1 MLSLYQIT
9 GLTAIRAGTDM
20 CRDVTIHSR
29 IALLMKLSGL
39 KTDRIGTIWG
49 SFRFAQFAQQIGES
63 CAITGHICADSKG
76 IVRFGTNFSLFR
88 FSQLC

>member
-39 KTDRIGTIWG
+39 KNRPDRN
-49 SFRFAQFAQQIGES
+49 
-63 CAITGHICADSKG
+63 DPG
-76 IVRFGTNFSLFR
+76 IVPIRTICIANWRELRDYGP
-88 FSQLC
+88 